1 MRRLLNKDVRTG
13 AGGPASR
20 ARRGVVLGLILAPL
34 LAACH
39 HPGARTPSAPPVAAN
54 ELHVLTSGGFNAAF
68 DVLAAQYTAQTG
80 TRIVI
85 GHGPSM
91 GTTVNAIP
99 ARLARGEQADVVIL
113 ARSAL
118 DNLVTQGKVSPG
130 TPVDLALSKIA
141 VAVREGAPVP
151 DISTP
156 AALRQTLIAAQSVAW
171 SDSASGVYI
180 QTTMLDRL
188 GVADIV
194 RPKGRMIPATPVGEI
209 VARGE
214 AQIGFQQLSE
224 LKPVKGIR
232 IIGLVPDELQKV
244 TAFSGGVVANSSR
257 QQASRALLDFLSSS
271 KAEAAIRA
279 SGMEPASQK
288 VTP

>member
-1 MRRLLNKDVRTG
+1 MRRLSKIVARTG
-13 AGGPASR
+13 AGEITSR
-20 ARRGVVLGLILAPL
+20 RRRGIVLGLVLAPL

-39 HPGARTPSAPPVAAN
+39 NHGARAPLATPVAAN

-80 TRIVI
+80 TKIII

-91 GTTVNAIP
+91 GATANAIP
-99 ARLARGEQADVVIL
+99 ARLARGEAADVVIL

-118 DNLVTQGKVSPG
+118 DALAAQGKVTPG
-130 TPVDLALSKIA
+130 TSVDLALSKIA
-141 VAVREGAPVP
+141 VAVKEGAPAP

-194 RPKGRMIPATPVGEI
+194 RPKGRMIPATPVGQI
-209 VARGE
+209 VASGE

-244 TAFSGGVVANSSR
+244 TAFSGGVVANSPR
-257 QQASRALLDFLSSS
+257 QQAAHALLDFLSSS

-288 VTP
+288 VKP